1 MFCKNCGEKIPDGA
15 KFCANCGG
23 GIVEEQPV
31 TPPVQQYT
39 QPAPAKKSSS
49 VGIIVGI
56 LLGAMAFLALLV
68 VGLFLIFSLLA
79 NSSIQTPPE
88 PIDDPDPIVEP
99 TDMDVV
105 FGSYS
110 ITLPYDTAYE
120 TSDDGVTFELDGYYY
135 EFAIIK
141 QSYSLY
147 KNNVNA
153 LIGQEDESTGMII
166 NNAELVMFNNVEYI
180 VLTGLY
186 NSKDYTMVLAKSDL
200 VPSYT
205 IAVAKYGKEV
215 IEDETLKKAEELIKT
230 LKYAASDA
238 Q

>member
-23 GIVEEQPV
+23 GTENQV
-31 TPPVQQYT
+31 TPPVGQYT
-39 QPAPAKKSSS
+39 QPAPAKKSSG
-49 VGIIVGI
+49 VGIVIGI
-56 LLGAMAFLALLV
+56 LVGAMAFLALLV

-79 NSSIQTPPE
+79 KSSIETPPE

-99 TDMDVV
+99 TDIDVT

-110 ITLPYDTAYE
+110 ITLPYDTDYE
-120 TSDDGVTFELDGYYY
+120 TSDDGVTFEIDGYYY

-141 QSYSLY
+141 QSYSIY

-153 LIGQEDESTGMII
+153 LIGQEDESTGMVI
-166 NNAELVMFNNVEYI
+166 NNAEVVTYNNIEY
-180 VLTGLY
+180 VLLRGLY
-186 NSKDYTMVLAKSDL
+186 NSKDYTMALAKSDL
-200 VPSYT
+200 IPSYT
-205 IAVAKYGKEV
+205 IAVAKYGKESS
-215 IEDETLKKAEELIKT
+215 ENETLKMAEELIKS
-230 LKYAASDA
+230 LKHIEVN